1 MQNPFVRLLDD
12 GLDASSPA
20 PACRPQAFY
29 PAENTVRFASRKG
42 VALNGAVRIG
52 RHLVVYDLR
61 DDVMKS
67 RLTHARGARM
77 RTFHTLALE
86 EAHLI
91 LDAAQKKA
99 EELGLPQVLCVETT
113 RAIRSRCAG

>member
-1 MQNPFVRLLDD
+1 
-12 GLDASSPA
+12 
-20 PACRPQAFY
+20 
-29 PAENTVRFASRKG
+29 
-42 VALNGAVRIG
+42 
-52 RHLVVYDLR
+52 
-61 DDVMKS
+61 
-67 RLTHARGARM
+67 M